1 MMFMKLHDQP
11 LQFDTQQLRQMDH
24 QLLKLA
30 DHTAAPLVMV
40 ADVSGQLVLYRGRVT
55 TTQCTGLAALAAGS
69 FAAAREIG
77 IFLGLR
83 ESFQHQLLEGRLAN
97 LYLLSISE
105 ELLLIVAFTQQS
117 MLGMVRIYA
126 QQAQHELLALVK
138 SATLAR
144 EQGAYDKPMV
154 LSEDLSAEI
163 QKQLD
168 ELFT

>member
-1 MMFMKLHDQP
+1 MTLHDHP

-30 DHTAAPLVMV
+30 DHTGSPLVMIT
-40 ADVSGQLVLYRGRVT
+40 DISGQLVLYRGRVT
-55 TTQCTGLAALAAGS
+55 TDQCTGLAALAAGS

-77 IFLGLR
+77 TFLGLR

-97 LYLLSISE
+97 LYLLSVGE
-105 ELLLIVAFTQQS
+105 ELLLMIAFTQQS

-126 QQAQHELLALVK
+126 QQAQHQLLELAK
-138 SATLAR
+138 AAALAR
-144 EQGAYDKPMV
+144 QQGLYNEPDT
-154 LSEDLSAEI
+154 LNEDLSVDI